1 MSDLE
6 SKKMLDIIHQNH
18 KKQLNK
24 KVEVIPAIDIM
35 RIVKSLLIVL
45 GIAVFIIVCIN
56 LTKQKNEAVNN
67 CMKNHSKN
75 YCERIAG

>member
-1 MSDLE
+1 MNDLE
-6 SKKMLDIIHQNH
+6 SKKMLDILHQNH

-24 KVEVIPAIDIM
+24 KVEVIPAIDIK

-56 LTKQKNEAVNN
+56 LTKQKNEAVNY

>member
-1 MSDLE
+1 MNNLE

-18 KKQLNK
+18 KKQLEK
-24 KVEVIPAIDIM
+24 KVSA
-35 RIVKSLLIVL
+35 KSLIDVLGLGKGILIVL
-45 GIAVFIIVCIN
+45 VIGLFIITCIN
-56 LTKQKNEAVNN
+56 LTKQKNKAVNN

>member
-1 MSDLE
+1 MNDLE

-18 KKQLNK
+18 KNQLEK
-24 KVEVIPAIDIM
+24 KVTVKPLIDVAGLAKGILT
-35 RIVKSLLIVL
+35 ILLIVL
-45 GIAVFIIVCIN
+45 FIIACVN

>member
-56 LTKQKNEAVNN
+56 LTRQKNEAVNN

>member
-1 MSDLE
+1 MNDLE

-24 KVEVIPAIDIM
+24 KIEVIPAIDIM

-45 GIAVFIIVCIN
+45 GIAIFIIVCIN

>member
-1 MSDLE
+1 MNDLE

-35 RIVKSLLIVL
+35 RIAKSLLIVL

-56 LTKQKNEAVNN
+56 LTRQKNEAVNN

>member
-18 KKQLNK
+18 KKQLEK
-24 KVEVIPAIDIM
+24 KVTA
-35 RIVKSLLIVL
+35 KSLIDVL
-45 GIAVFIIVCIN
+45 GLVKGILIILVGVLFIIACVN

>member
-1 MSDLE
+1 MNNLE
-6 SKKMLDIIHQNH
+6 SKKMLDLIHQNH

-24 KVEVIPAIDIM
+24 KVEVIPAIDIK

-56 LTKQKNEAVNN
+56 LTKETNEAVNN

>member
-1 MSDLE
+1 MNDLE
-6 SKKMLDIIHQNH
+6 SKKMLNMIHQNH
-18 KKQLNK
+18 KKQLEK
-24 KVEVIPAIDIM
+24 KVSAKSLIDILGLAKG
-35 RIVKSLLIVL
+35 ILIILLI
-45 GIAVFIIVCIN
+45 GSFIITCIN

>member
-18 KKQLNK
+18 KKQLEK
-24 KVEVIPAIDIM
+24 KVTARSLID
-35 RIVKSLLIVL
+35 VL
-45 GIAVFIIVCIN
+45 GLAKGILIILVSVLFIIACVN

>member
-6 SKKMLDIIHQNH
+6 SKKMLDIIHENH
-18 KKQLNK
+18 KKQLEK
-24 KVEVIPAIDIM
+24 KVSA
-35 RIVKSLLIVL
+35 KSLIDVL
-45 GIAVFIIVCIN
+45 GLVKGILIILVSVLFIIACVN

-67 CMKNHSKN
+67 CMKNHSRN

>member
-18 KKQLNK
+18 KKQLEK
-24 KVEVIPAIDIM
+24 KVTA
-35 RIVKSLLIVL
+35 KSLIDMLGLAKGILTILLIGL
-45 GIAVFIIVCIN
+45 FIIACIN
-56 LTKQKNEAVNN
+56 LTTQKNEAVNN

>member
-1 MSDLE
+1 MKDLE

-24 KVEVIPAIDIM
+24 KVEDIPAIDIM

>member
-1 MSDLE
+1 MNNLE

-18 KKQLNK
+18 KKQLEK
-24 KVEVIPAIDIM
+24 KVSA
-35 RIVKSLLIVL
+35 KSLIDVLGLVKGILIVL
-45 GIAVFIIVCIN
+45 VIGLFIITCIN

>member
-1 MSDLE
+1 MNNLE

-67 CMKNHSKN
+67 CMKNHSRN

>member
-1 MSDLE
+1 MNDLE
-6 SKKMLDIIHQNH
+6 SKKMLDIIHQNN
-18 KKQLNK
+18 KKQLEK
-24 KVEVIPAIDIM
+24 KVTAKSLIDFLGLAKGIL
-35 RIVKSLLIVL
+35 IILLIVL
-45 GIAVFIIVCIN
+45 FIIACIN

>member
-6 SKKMLDIIHQNH
+6 SKKMLDVIHQNH
-18 KKQLNK
+18 KKQLEK
-24 KVEVIPAIDIM
+24 KVTA
-35 RIVKSLLIVL
+35 KSLIDVLGLAKGILIVL
-45 GIAVFIIVCIN
+45 VSVLFIIACVN

>member
-1 MSDLE
+1 MSDTE
-6 SKKMLDIIHQNH
+6 SKKMLDLIHQNH
-18 KKQLNK
+18 KNQLEK
-24 KVEVIPAIDIM
+24 KVSAKSLIDILGLTKG
-35 RIVKSLLIVL
+35 ILIILLIGL
-45 GIAVFIIVCIN
+45 FIIACIN

>member
-1 MSDLE
+1 MNDLE
-6 SKKMLDIIHQNH
+6 SKKMLNIIHQNH
-18 KKQLNK
+18 KNQLEK
-24 KVEVIPAIDIM
+24 KVSAKSLIDILGLTKG
-35 RIVKSLLIVL
+35 ILIILLIGL
-45 GIAVFIIVCIN
+45 FIIACIN

>member
-18 KKQLNK
+18 KKQLEK
-24 KVEVIPAIDIM
+24 KVTARSLID
-35 RIVKSLLIVL
+35 VL
-45 GIAVFIIVCIN
+45 GLAKGILIILVSVLFIIACIN

>member
-1 MSDLE
+1 MNDLE
-6 SKKMLDIIHQNH
+6 SKKMLNIIHQNN
-18 KKQLNK
+18 KKQLKK
-24 KVEVIPAIDIM
+24 KVTA
-35 RIVKSLLIVL
+35 KSLIDVL
-45 GIAVFIIVCIN
+45 GLAKGILIILLIGLLIITCIN

>member
-1 MSDLE
+1 MNNLE

-24 KVEVIPAIDIM
+24 KVEDIPAIDIK

-67 CMKNHSKN
+67 CMKNHSHS

>member
-18 KKQLNK
+18 KKQLEK
-24 KVEVIPAIDIM
+24 KATA
-35 RIVKSLLIVL
+35 KSLIDVL
-45 GIAVFIIVCIN
+45 GLVKGILIILVSVLFIIACIN

>member
-1 MSDLE
+1 MNDLE

-24 KVEVIPAIDIM
+24 KVEAIPAIDIM

-67 CMKNHSKN
+67 CMKNHSRN

>member
-24 KVEVIPAIDIM
+24 KIEVIPAIDIM

>member
-18 KKQLNK
+18 KKQLEK
-24 KVEVIPAIDIM
+24 KVTAKSLIDILGL
-35 RIVKSLLIVL
+35 VKGILIVL
-45 GIAVFIIVCIN
+45 VIGLFIIVCIN

>member
-1 MSDLE
+1 MNNLE

-18 KKQLNK
+18 KKQLEK
-24 KVEVIPAIDIM
+24 KVSA
-35 RIVKSLLIVL
+35 KSLIDVL
-45 GIAVFIIVCIN
+45 GLGKGILIILLIGLFIIACIN
-56 LTKQKNEAVNN
+56 LTTQKNEAVNN

>member
-18 KKQLNK
+18 KKQLEK
-24 KVEVIPAIDIM
+24 KVIA
-35 RIVKSLLIVL
+35 KSLIDVLGLVKGILIVL
-45 GIAVFIIVCIN
+45 VIGLFIIVCIN

-75 YCERIAG
+75 YCVRIAG

>member
-1 MSDLE
+1 MNDLE
-6 SKKMLDIIHQNH
+6 SKKMLNLIHQNH

-45 GIAVFIIVCIN
+45 GIAVFIIVCVN

>member
-1 MSDLE
+1 MSDTE
-6 SKKMLDIIHQNH
+6 SKKMLDLIHQNH

-24 KVEVIPAIDIM
+24 KVEAIPAIDIM

-56 LTKQKNEAVNN
+56 LTKETNEAVNN
-67 CMKNHSKN
+67 CTKNHSRN

>member
-1 MSDLE
+1 MNDLE

-18 KKQLNK
+18 KKQSNK
-24 KVEVIPAIDIM
+24 KVEDIPTIDIM

-45 GIAVFIIVCIN
+45 GIAVFIIVCVN

>member
-1 MSDLE
+1 MNDLE

>member
-1 MSDLE
+1 MNDLE

-24 KVEVIPAIDIM
+24 KVEVIPTIDIM

-56 LTKQKNEAVNN
+56 LTKQTNEAVNN

>member
-1 MSDLE
+1 MNDLE

-24 KVEVIPAIDIM
+24 NVEVIPAIDIM

>member
-1 MSDLE
+1 MNDLE

-24 KVEVIPAIDIM
+24 KVEGIPTIDIK

-56 LTKQKNEAVNN
+56 LTKQK
-67 CMKNHSKN
+67 
-75 YCERIAG
+75 